1 MAPNS
6 FVYSHLRKRR
16 STPTSPISP
25 QERPDGTSS
34 TSASPEAPSS
44 PPSKFEKP
52 TPEHQPPSSRFRVPS
67 FAETSIDLSFDP
79 NLTIP
84 SRFSDEHKR
93 NKPKSPPERAR
104 PSTSTAASRET
115 ERSGRYF
122 AVAPVFEQSHKAEA
136 LEVKRPNEQRA
147 SSPSEPSVSYFRAPR
162 MWREHTS
169 SDNLPTSAYSPK
181 TREATFYAT
190 REDSR
195 NISTPSL
202 TVERVVSEDAAGHKA
217 SSSRFGISRLN
228 LRNPMSLLARRR
240 ASQNQTKPDEVV
252 RMPTLT
258 VPPMRDDYDPRI
270 RGNIVHDFSI
280 PRPRRIHSYQ
290 GQSAE
295 NSPGGEPHPFEESG
309 RRASDL
315 PGLADG
321 LAKRNVSLPQHSP
334 LFKEHFNDD
343 RPALQ
348 PGNKGYLHS
357 LATSST
363 LHSDSGPASL
373 PEFAKSLPV
382 SLPDKDGVNMHGRSS
397 SSPGSEETAAQALP
411 VVLSEASAAAENS
424 ALLYI
429 AQPTHPPPPPP
440 VPQTSPLKDFKR
452 EYLPK
457 HMTSTSSRF
466 SFQLSGVDSAAQER
480 ILEEK
485 HKQQAAL
492 RKPLEEPEVDDDVQ
506 DDDDYNDYDPDADD
520 GLEEKIPGINA
531 DADDDFD
538 GNAAEI
544 TGTGFMPP
552 KQNAKQDIF
561 HFTPAS
567 TILSPTTTTAT
578 SLPTPRDEMGQ
589 VIGFANTTDSP
600 NLTLPPPKDRSA
612 VENDHFVAMLNGLG
626 ISSIQNPGPRD
637 GVVSD
642 VPLQHRSGDFDDDM
656 YFDDGNFDDFGG
668 DEGAEGFDEAIF
680 DDESTQIRDIPA
692 QNAKNLEA
700 AQQRLSSGL
709 SGTSSHNIA
718 LHVTEDTSGLSPDVK
733 QVSFA
738 DPAVDLPYMLN
749 PPHHPLPSSDTD
761 RAVASQGGGLTEGNL
776 AAYHDALALAANEA
790 AANGRFSRHTSSS
803 QASDDRGSSS
813 RMRDSHPGL
822 VSDDGR
828 ADLDQLEAEGDETF
842 PFDDDFDDDLM
853 IAEANAEVLEND
865 DEGFY
870 GQEFGFYARAHGKGD
885 AEPVNGGYF
894 GPRGGDGI
902 KRSHSAKANFQEPS
916 LTPITERSEWST
928 RNSVVM
934 PNGPYSAQSVPSP
947 GIPHLRDLESA
958 TFDDDDMT
966 LDFLL
971 KFRRGAWGGSS
982 TSVNSAGGSYN
993 STSPLAQIAPRDFSG
1008 SSSHVGMAHKL
1019 SSSVHSLSESVGI
1032 PESEEE
1038 GDDKEPEVLTM
1049 MQNTPRKGPSDPQN
1063 GPTLPDFAVPSPTSA
1078 ISDSGK
1084 NQPRSHSR
1092 TSSGGESV
1100 SYVKD
1105 PEGSGR
1111 WVVERGRTGEDGE
1124 FEVVTR
1130 EYLAGTRI

>member
-1 MAPNS
+1 M
-6 FVYSHLRKRR
+6 

-25 QERPDGTSS
+25 EGTFS
-34 TSASPEAPSS
+34 TSASPDARSS
-44 PPSKFEKP
+44 TPSKFEKP
-52 TPEHQPPSSRFRVPS
+52 TPEHRQPPSRFCVPS

-84 SRFSDEHKR
+84 SRFSDEHNR
-93 NKPKSPPERAR
+93 HKPKSPPERAR
-104 PSTSTAASRET
+104 PSTSAAASRET

-122 AVAPVFEQSHKAEA
+122 AAAPVSEQSHKAEA
-136 LEVKRPNEQRA
+136 LDVKRPNEQRA
-147 SSPSEPSVSYFRAPR
+147 SSPGEPSTSYFRAPR
-162 MWREHTS
+162 LWREHSS
-169 SDNLPTSAYSPK
+169 SDNLSTSVYSPK
-181 TREATFYAT
+181 TRETTFYT
-190 REDSR
+190 VREDSR
-195 NISTPSL
+195 NISTSSL
-202 TVERVVSEDAAGHKA
+202 MVERVASEDVAGHKA

-240 ASQNQTKPDEVV
+240 ASQNQTKPDQVL

-270 RGNIVHDFSI
+270 RGKFVHDFSV

-295 NSPGGEPHPFEESG
+295 NSPGSEPRPFEETG

-321 LAKRNVSLPQHSP
+321 LARRNVSLQQHSP

-343 RPALQ
+343 REVLQ

-357 LATSST
+357 LATSFA
-363 LHSDSGPASL
+363 LHGDSGPTGV
-373 PEFAKSLPV
+373 PEFAKNLPV
-382 SLPDKDGVNMHGRSS
+382 SLPEKDDMNMHGRSS
-397 SSPGSEETAAQALP
+397 SSPGSEEDAAIALP
-411 VVLSEASAAAENS
+411 VVLPEANAASESNVIP
-424 ALLYI
+424 YI
-429 AQPTHPPPPPP
+429 AHPTHPPPPPP
-440 VPQTSPLKDFKR
+440 VPQTSPLKDHKR
-452 EYLPK
+452 EHLPK

-466 SFQLSGVDSAAQER
+466 SFQLGGVDSAAQER

-492 RKPLEEPEVDDDVQ
+492 RKPLEEPEVDEDIQ
-506 DDDDYNDYDPDADD
+506 DDDYNDYDPDADD

-538 GNAAEI
+538 ADAEEI
-544 TGTGFMPP
+544 TDARFMLP
-552 KQNAKQDIF
+552 KQDAKQDIF

-567 TILSPTTTTAT
+567 TILSPTTTNTT

-600 NLTLPPPKDRSA
+600 NLALPPQKDRSDM
-612 VENDHFVAMLNGLG
+612 ENDHSVAMLNGLG
-626 ISSIQNPGPRD
+626 ISSIQDSGLRD
-637 GVVSD
+637 SVASGVS
-642 VPLQHRSGDFDDDM
+642 LQHRSGDFDDDM
-656 YFDDGNFDDFGG
+656 YFDDGNIDDLSG
-668 DEGAEGFDEAIF
+668 DEEAEGFDEAIF

-700 AQQRLSSGL
+700 AQQRLSSGW
-709 SGTSSHNIA
+709 SGTSSHNVTF
-718 LHVTEDTSGLSPDVK
+718 HVTEDTSGLSADVK

-738 DPAVDLPYMLN
+738 DPAIDLPYGQNILN
-749 PPHHPLPSSDTD
+749 HRLPSSDTD
-761 RAVASQGGGLTEGNL
+761 RGLTEGNL
-776 AAYHDALALAANEA
+776 AAYHDALVSAANEA
-790 AANGRFSRHTSSS
+790 AANGRFSRQTSSS
-803 QASDDRGSSS
+803 QASEDQGSSS
-813 RMRDSHPGL
+813 HMRDSHPGL
-822 VSDDGR
+822 VSDDSR
-828 ADLDQLEAEGDETF
+828 VDLDQLEAEGDETF

-885 AEPVNGGYF
+885 VEPVNGGYF
-894 GPRGGDGI
+894 GPRGADGI

-934 PNGPYSAQSVPSP
+934 PNGPYSALPVPSP
-947 GIPHLRDLESA
+947 GIRDLESA

-966 LDFLL
+966 LDSLI

-982 TSVNSAGGSYN
+982 TSVNSAGGSHN
-993 STSPLAQIAPRDFSG
+993 GNSPLAQAGSRDFGG
-1008 SSSHVGMAHKL
+1008 SASHVGNGHRL
-1019 SSSVHSLSESVGI
+1019 SSSVHSLPESVGI

-1038 GDDKEPEVLTM
+1038 GEDNEPEVLTM
-1049 MQNTPRKGPSDPQN
+1049 MQNTPRKGSSDPQN
-1063 GPTLPDFAVPSPTSA
+1063 RPIAQDFAVQSPTSTV
-1078 ISDSGK
+1078 SDGGK
-1084 NQPRSHSR
+1084 FHIRGHSR

-1124 FEVVTR
+1124 FEVVRR

>member
-6 FVYSHLRKRR
+6 FVYSHLRKRK
-16 STPTSPISP
+16 STPTSPTSP
-25 QERPDGTSS
+25 QDRPEGTLS
-34 TSASPEAPSS
+34 TSASPDAPSS
-44 PPSKFEKP
+44 PPPKFEKP
-52 TPEHQPPSSRFRVPS
+52 TPEYQQPSSRFRVPS

-93 NKPKSPPERAR
+93 HKPKSPPERAR
-104 PSTSTAASRET
+104 PSTSAAASRET

-122 AVAPVFEQSHKAEA
+122 AATPVFEQSPKAEA
-136 LEVKRPNEQRA
+136 LDVKRPNEQRA
-147 SSPSEPSVSYFRAPR
+147 SSPNEPSVSYFKAPR
-162 MWREHTS
+162 MWREHSS
-169 SDNLPTSAYSPK
+169 SDNLPSPK
-181 TREATFYAT
+181 TRETTFYTA

-195 NISTPSL
+195 NISTSSL
-202 TVERVVSEDAAGHKA
+202 MVERVAGEDAAGHKA
-217 SSSRFGISRLN
+217 SSSRFGIGRLN

-240 ASQNQTKPDEVV
+240 ASQNQTKSDEVV

-270 RGNIVHDFSI
+270 RGKIVHDFSV

-295 NSPGGEPHPFEESG
+295 NSPSSEPRPFEETG

-315 PGLADG
+315 PGLVDG
-321 LAKRNVSLPQHSP
+321 LARRNVSLPQHSP

-343 RPALQ
+343 RQALQ

-357 LATSST
+357 FVTLSA
-363 LHSDSGPASL
+363 LHSDSGPAGL
-373 PEFAKSLPV
+373 PEFAKNLPV
-382 SLPDKDGVNMHGRSS
+382 SLPDKDDMNAHGRSS
-397 SSPGSEETAAQALP
+397 SSPGSEEIVAMALP
-411 VVLSEASAAAENS
+411 AVLPEASAGSESNV
-424 ALLYI
+424 LPYI
-429 AQPTHPPPPPP
+429 AHPTHPPPPPP
-440 VPQTSPLKDFKR
+440 VPQTSPLKDHKR
-452 EYLPK
+452 EHLPK

-466 SFQLSGVDSAAQER
+466 SFQLGGVDSAAQER

-492 RKPLEEPEVDDDVQ
+492 RKPLEEPEMDEDIQ
-506 DDDDYNDYDPDADD
+506 DDDYNDYDPDADD

-538 GNAAEI
+538 ADAEEI
-544 TGTGFMPP
+544 IGAGFMPP
-552 KQNAKQDIF
+552 KQGAKQDIF

-567 TILSPTTTTAT
+567 TILSPTTTNAT

-600 NLTLPPPKDRSA
+600 NLALPPQKDRSDM
-612 VENDHFVAMLNGLG
+612 ENDHSVAMLNGLG
-626 ISSIQNPGPRD
+626 ISSIQNPGLRD
-637 GVVSD
+637 SVVSD

-668 DEGAEGFDEAIF
+668 DEEAEAFDEAIF

-700 AQQRLSSGL
+700 AQQRLFSGL
-709 SGTSSHNIA
+709 QGTSSHNVTF
-718 LHVTEDTSGLSPDVK
+718 HVTGDTSGLSADVK

-738 DPAVDLPYMLN
+738 DPAIDLPYRQNTLN
-749 PPHHPLPSSDTD
+749 HRLPSSDNN
-761 RAVASQGGGLTEGNL
+761 RGVASQGGGLTEGNL
-776 AAYHDALALAANEA
+776 AAYHDALVLAANEA
-790 AANGRFSRHTSSS
+790 AANGRFSRQTSSS
-803 QASDDRGSSS
+803 QASEDQGSSS
-813 RMRDSHPGL
+813 QMRDSHPGL
-822 VSDDGR
+822 VSDDSR
-828 ADLDQLEAEGDETF
+828 IDLDQLEVEGDETF

-885 AEPVNGGYF
+885 VEPVNGGYF
-894 GPRGGDGI
+894 GPRGADGI

-934 PNGPYSAQSVPSP
+934 PNGPYSAHSVPSP
-947 GIPHLRDLESA
+947 GIPQLRDLESA

-966 LDFLL
+966 LDFLI

-982 TSVNSAGGSYN
+982 TSVNSAGGSHN
-993 STSPLAQIAPRDFSG
+993 GNSPLAQAGPRDFGG
-1008 SSSHVGMAHKL
+1008 SSSHVGNGHRL
-1019 SSSVHSLSESVGI
+1019 SSSVHSLPESVGI

-1038 GDDKEPEVLTM
+1038 GEDNEPEVLTM
-1049 MQNTPRKGPSDPQN
+1049 IQNTPRKGSSDPQN
-1063 GPTLPDFAVPSPTSA
+1063 GPIAQDFAVQSPTSA
-1078 ISDSGK
+1078 VSDSGK
-1084 NQPRSHSR
+1084 NHIRGHSR

-1124 FEVVTR
+1124 FEVVRR

>member
-25 QERPDGTSS
+25 QDRPEGTFSA
-34 TSASPEAPSS
+34 SASPDAPSS

-52 TPEHQPPSSRFRVPS
+52 SQEHEQPSSRFRVPS
-67 FAETSIDLSFDP
+67 FVETSIDLSFDL
-79 NLTIP
+79 NLTTP

-93 NKPKSPPERAR
+93 HKPKSPPERPR
-104 PSTSTAASRET
+104 PSTSAAASRET
-115 ERSGRYF
+115 ERSGRYL
-122 AVAPVFEQSHKAEA
+122 AATPVFEQAHKAEA
-136 LEVKRPNEQRA
+136 LDVKRSNELRA
-147 SSPSEPSVSYFRAPR
+147 SSPSEPSTSYFRAPR
-162 MWREHTS
+162 TWREHSS
-169 SDNLPTSAYSPK
+169 SDNLPTAAHSPK
-181 TREATFYAT
+181 TREATFYTA

-195 NISTPSL
+195 NISTSSL
-202 TVERVVSEDAAGHKA
+202 MVERVASEDAAGHKA
-217 SSSRFGISRLN
+217 SSSRFGIGRLN
-228 LRNPMSLLARRR
+228 LRNPMTLLARRR

-252 RMPTLT
+252 SMPNLT

-270 RGNIVHDFSI
+270 RGKIVHDFSL

-295 NSPGGEPHPFEESG
+295 NSPASEPRLFEETG

-321 LAKRNVSLPQHSP
+321 LAKRNVPIPQHSP

-343 RPALQ
+343 RQALQ
-348 PGNKGYLHS
+348 PGSKGYLHS
-357 LATSST
+357 LATSSA
-363 LHSDSGPASL
+363 LHSDSGPVSL
-373 PEFAKSLPV
+373 PTFAQKLPV
-382 SLPDKDGVNMHGRSS
+382 SLPDKDDMNTHGQPSS
-397 SSPGSEETAAQALP
+397 SLDSEKIAAMTLP
-411 VVLSEASAAAENS
+411 VALSEASAASEDNV
-424 ALLYI
+424 LPYI
-429 AQPTHPPPPPP
+429 AHPTHPPPPPP
-440 VPQTSPLKDFKR
+440 VPQTSPLKDHKR
-452 EYLPK
+452 EHLPK

-466 SFQLSGVDSAAQER
+466 SFQLGGVDSAAQER

-492 RKPLEEPEVDDDVQ
+492 RKPLDEPEVDEDIQ
-506 DDDDYNDYDPDADD
+506 DDDYSDYDLDADD

-538 GNAAEI
+538 EDAEEM
-544 TGTGFMPP
+544 TGARFMPRE
-552 KQNAKQDIF
+552 QDAKQDIF

-567 TILSPTTTTAT
+567 TILSPTTTNAT

-600 NLTLPPPKDRSA
+600 NLALPPQKDRSNM
-612 VENDHFVAMLNGLG
+612 ENDHSVAMLNGLG
-626 ISSIQNPGPRD
+626 ITSIQGPGLRG
-637 GVVSD
+637 GVASG
-642 VPLQHRSGDFDDDM
+642 VPLQHRSEDFDDDM
-656 YFDDGNFDDFGG
+656 YFDDGNFDDFCG
-668 DEGAEGFDEAIF
+668 DEEAEGFDEAIF

-709 SGTSSHNIA
+709 SGSSSRNVAFHA
-718 LHVTEDTSGLSPDVK
+718 TEDTSGLSADVK

-738 DPAVDLPYMLN
+738 DPAIDLSYGQNTLN
-749 PPHHPLPSSDTD
+749 HHLRSLDTS

-776 AAYHDALALAANEA
+776 AAYHDALVLAANEA
-790 AANGRFSRHTSSS
+790 AANGRFSRQASSS
-803 QASDDRGSSS
+803 QASEDRGSSS
-813 RMRDSHPGL
+813 QMHDSHPGL
-822 VSDDGR
+822 VSDDSR
-828 ADLDQLEAEGDETF
+828 ADHLEVEGDETF

-885 AEPVNGGYF
+885 AKPVNGGYF
-894 GPRGGDGI
+894 GPRGADGI

-928 RNSVVM
+928 RNSVVI
-934 PNGPYSAQSVPSP
+934 PIGPYSAPSVPSP
-947 GIPHLRDLESA
+947 GMFRDIESA
-958 TFDDDDMT
+958 NFDDEDMT
-966 LDFLL
+966 LDFLI

-982 TSVNSAGGSYN
+982 TSVNSAGGSHNGN
-993 STSPLAQIAPRDFSG
+993 SPMAQSGSRDFGG
-1008 SSSHVGMAHKL
+1008 SSSHMGNGHKL
-1019 SSSVHSLSESVGI
+1019 SSSVHTLPESVPI

-1038 GDDKEPEVLTM
+1038 GEDNEPEVLTM
-1049 MQNTPRKGPSDPQN
+1049 IHTTPRKGSSDPQN
-1063 GPTLPDFAVPSPTSA
+1063 GPIAQDFAVQSPTSA
-1078 ISDSGK
+1078 VSDSGK
-1084 NQPRSHSR
+1084 NNTRGHSR
-1092 TSSGGESV
+1092 TSSGGESI

-1124 FEVVTR
+1124 FEIVRR

>member
-25 QERPDGTSS
+25 QDRPEGTLS
-34 TSASPEAPSS
+34 TSASPDAPSS
-44 PPSKFEKP
+44 PPPKFEKP
-52 TPEHQPPSSRFRVPS
+52 SQEHQQPSSRFRVPS
-67 FAETSIDLSFDP
+67 FGETSIDLSFDP

-93 NKPKSPPERAR
+93 HKPKSPPERPR
-104 PSTSTAASRET
+104 PSTSAAASRET

-122 AVAPVFEQSHKAEA
+122 AATPVFEQSHKAEA
-136 LEVKRPNEQRA
+136 LDVKRPNELRA
-147 SSPSEPSVSYFRAPR
+147 SSPSEPSTSYFRAPR
-162 MWREHTS
+162 AWREHSS
-169 SDNLPTSAYSPK
+169 SDNLPTSAHSPK
-181 TREATFYAT
+181 TREATFYTT

-195 NISTPSL
+195 NISTSSL
-202 TVERVVSEDAAGHKA
+202 AVERVASEDAASHKA
-217 SSSRFGISRLN
+217 SSSRFGIGRLN

-240 ASQNQTKPDEVV
+240 ASQNQTKSDEVV
-252 RMPTLT
+252 SMPNLT

-270 RGNIVHDFSI
+270 RGKIVHDFSV

-290 GQSAE
+290 GHSAE
-295 NSPGGEPHPFEESG
+295 NSPASEPRPFEETG

-315 PGLADG
+315 PGLVNG
-321 LAKRNVSLPQHSP
+321 LAKRNVPIPQHSP
-334 LFKEHFNDD
+334 LFTEHFNDD
-343 RPALQ
+343 RQALQ
-348 PGNKGYLHS
+348 PGSKGYLHS
-357 LATSST
+357 LATSSA
-363 LHSDSGPASL
+363 LHSDSGPVSL
-373 PEFAKSLPV
+373 PTFAKNLPV
-382 SLPDKDGVNMHGRSS
+382 SLPDKGDVNVHGRPSS
-397 SSPGSEETAAQALP
+397 ALDPEEIAAMALP
-411 VVLSEASAAAENS
+411 VALSEARAAFENND
-424 ALLYI
+424 LPYI
-429 AQPTHPPPPPP
+429 AHPTHPPPPPP
-440 VPQTSPLKDFKR
+440 VPQTSPLKDHKR
-452 EYLPK
+452 EHLPK
-457 HMTSTSSRF
+457 HMASTSSRF
-466 SFQLSGVDSAAQER
+466 SFQLGGVDSAAQER

-492 RKPLEEPEVDDDVQ
+492 RKPLDEPEVDEDIQ
-506 DDDDYNDYDPDADD
+506 DDDYSDYDPDADD

-538 GNAAEI
+538 EDAEEMV
-544 TGTGFMPP
+544 GAGFMPP
-552 KQNAKQDIF
+552 EQDTKQDVF

-567 TILSPTTTTAT
+567 TILSPATTNAT

-600 NLTLPPPKDRSA
+600 NLALPPQKDRSDM
-612 VENDHFVAMLNGLG
+612 ENDHSVAMLNGLG
-626 ISSIQNPGPRD
+626 ITSIQGPGLGG

-642 VPLQHRSGDFDDDM
+642 VPLQHRSEDFDDDM
-656 YFDDGNFDDFGG
+656 YFDDGNIDDFCG
-668 DEGAEGFDEAIF
+668 DEEAEGFDEAIF

-709 SGTSSHNIA
+709 SGTSSRNVA
-718 LHVTEDTSGLSPDVK
+718 FNATENTSGLPADVK

-738 DPAVDLPYMLN
+738 DPAIDLPYGQNILN
-749 PPHHPLPSSDTD
+749 HHMPSLDTD

-776 AAYHDALALAANEA
+776 AAYHDALVLAANEA
-790 AANGRFSRHTSSS
+790 AANGRFSRQTSSS
-803 QASDDRGSSS
+803 QASEDQGSSS
-813 RMRDSHPGL
+813 QMHDSHPGL
-822 VSDDGR
+822 VSDDSR
-828 ADLDQLEAEGDETF
+828 VDHLEVEGDETC

-894 GPRGGDGI
+894 GPRGADGI

-928 RNSVVM
+928 RNSMVI
-934 PNGPYSAQSVPSP
+934 PIGSYSAQSVPSP
-947 GIPHLRDLESA
+947 GMAQLRDLESA
-958 TFDDDDMT
+958 NFDDEDMT
-966 LDFLL
+966 LDSII

-982 TSVNSAGGSYN
+982 TSVNSAGGSHSGN
-993 STSPLAQIAPRDFSG
+993 SPLAQSGSRDFGG
-1008 SSSHVGMAHKL
+1008 SSSHMGNGHKL
-1019 SSSVHSLSESVGI
+1019 SSSVHSLPESVGI

-1038 GDDKEPEVLTM
+1038 GEDNEPDILTM
-1049 MQNTPRKGPSDPQN
+1049 LQNTPRKGSSDPQN
-1063 GPTLPDFAVPSPTSA
+1063 GPIAQDFAVQSPTSA
-1078 ISDSGK
+1078 VSDSGK
-1084 NQPRSHSR
+1084 NNARGHSR
-1092 TSSGGESV
+1092 TSSGGESI

-1124 FEVVTR
+1124 FEVVRR